1 MAIDMLGEIVRAVV
15 NRLANG
21 DFDGATTACSISR
34 LTAEDLRQVV
44 HDYGRT
50 FVEPPENAYRNL
62 DAVAVQG
69 SALPT
74 WSVRAP
80 LWSREE
86 GRSDLT
92 LELTIVR
99 DGDRWDVELDDLH
112 VL

>member
-1 MAIDMLGEIVRAVV
+1 MATDMLENVVRAVV
-15 NRLANG
+15 NRLTDG
-21 DFDGATTACSISR
+21 DFEAVVTACSASR
-34 LTAEDLRQVV
+34 LTAEDLRQVL

-69 SALPT
+69 STLPT

-80 LWSREE
+80 LWSHEE

-92 LELTIVR
+92 LELTIIR
-99 DGDRWDVELDDLH
+99 DGDRWNVELDDLH
-112 VL
+112 VS